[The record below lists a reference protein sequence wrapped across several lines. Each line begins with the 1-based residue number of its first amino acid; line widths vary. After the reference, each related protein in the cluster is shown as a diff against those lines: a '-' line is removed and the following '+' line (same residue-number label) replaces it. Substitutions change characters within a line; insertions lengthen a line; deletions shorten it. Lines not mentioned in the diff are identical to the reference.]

1 MKKLLL
7 SLTLVCASIGAAKAQ
22 TIYYSSD
29 FDSFP
34 DTATVLPGG
43 SNSLTAYG
51 LPTQFGLIRD
61 DGSGG
66 KALNIYGGNP
76 FNGANSGA
84 FGALSERISAGET
97 LLRMT
102 GEYRTT
108 AAYDGAPWNQTAQI
122 QFQNTV
128 GFFTYN
134 FIEVSSSTPDWTPFT
149 LDLNIAGVNADQ
161 LGQIQANFF
170 IPGTNVGQFQVDNLT
185 VQTTVPEPS
194 TYALL
199 ALGGAG
205 LGAHL
210 MRRRRR

>member
-1 MKKLLL
+1 
-7 SLTLVCASIGAAKAQ
+7 
-22 TIYYSSD
+22 
-29 FDSFP
+29 
-34 DTATVLPGG
+34 
-43 SNSLTAYG
+43 LTAFG
-51 LPTQFGLIRD
+51 LTSTFGLIRD
-61 DGSGG
+61 NDSGG
-66 KALNIYGGNP
+66 KALNIYGGQA

-84 FGALSERISAGET
+84 FGALSDRISAGET

-108 AAYDGAPWNQTAQI
+108 DSFDGTPWNQTASI

-128 GFFTYN
+128 GFFAYN
-134 FIEVSSSTPDWTPFT
+134 SIDIISSAPDWTPFT
-149 LDLNIAGVNADQ
+149 LDLNIAGVDPGQ

-170 IPGTNVGQFQVDNLT
+170 IPGTAPGQLQVDNLT
-185 VQTTVPEPS
+185 IQTTVPEPS

-210 MRRRRR
+210 IRRRRR

>member
-7 SLTLVCASIGAAKAQ
+7 SLIFVCAAIGAAKAQ
-22 TIYYSSD
+22 TTYYFSD
-29 FDSFP
+29 FNSFP
-34 DTATVLPGG
+34 DNATVLPGG

-51 LPTQFGLIRD
+51 TPAEFGLIRD

-66 KALNIYGGNP
+66 KALNIYGGQA
-76 FNGANSGA
+76 FNGAGSGA
-84 FGALSERISAGET
+84 FGALSDRISAGET

-108 AAYDGAPWNQTAQI
+108 DAFDGTPWAQTASI

-149 LDLNIAGVNADQ
+149 LDLNIAGVDPGQ

-170 IPGTNVGQFQVDNLT
+170 IGGTAAGQFQVDNLT
-185 VQTTVPEPS
+185 IQTTVPEPS

-210 MRRRRR
+210 IRRRRR